1 MFTGIIQDVGVVQAC
16 TAIEAGGSSL
26 SISTALDSS
35 AWKLGDSVAV
45 NGCCLTVVGLH
56 PQGRFS
62 AELSQETLNITNLG
76 SLSAGDAV
84 NLEPAL
90 RAADPL
96 GGHMVSGHVDGTAAV
111 VSVSDRGDFREITF
125 VIPTA
130 LAPYVVSKGS
140 VALDG
145 VSLTV
150 NCVTDT
156 SFSVCLIPHTL
167 QQTNLNRLQPTSFV
181 NLETDMVGRYIA
193 RQLHFLHAA
202 EPATQGAEHAGKL

>member
-1 MFTGIIQDVGVVQAC
+1 MFTGIIQDVGIVHSFEAMD
-16 TAIEAGGSSL
+16 AGGALL
-26 SISTALDSS
+26 SFSTKLNQS

-45 NGCCLTVVGLH
+45 NGCCLTVVALSPKGL
-56 PQGRFS
+56 FS
-62 AELSQETLNITNLG
+62 AELSPETLNLTNLAA
-76 SLSAGDAV
+76 LCAGDAV

-111 VSVSDRGDFREITF
+111 VSVSESGDFREITF
-125 VIPTA
+125 AISAA
-130 LAPYVVSKGS
+130 LAPYVVTKGS

-150 NCVTDT
+150 NGVTDT

-167 QQTNLNRLQPTSFV
+167 QQTNLNRLQPTFQV

-202 EPATQGAEHAGKL
+202 ESANQGAEHAGKL